1 MGDVRQAQRLDPLRI
16 LTLAEAADG
25 TARDVAVQRAVKA
38 VRLVDVG
45 PEVGYR
51 AGELR
56 SAAVRTRRKHRDLT
70 VDTVVAATALTLPTP
85 VVVLTSDPEDLG
97 LLLAGH
103 DIRVEAI

>member
-51 AGELR
+51 AGELWN
-56 SAAVRTRRKHRDLT
+56 AAVRTRRKHRDLT